1 MYITV
6 IIGAYVPIDFQAIFG
21 ISAKA
26 TLITWVVI
34 VLALDA
40 WLASSL
46 PVQTLLQPRDFI
58 NSHQLI
64 IALVLLTLGVI
75 VAHPPIV
82 APAVNLAPKGAP
94 PVWPF
99 LFVVIACGAIS
110 GFHSLVSSGTS
121 SKQCKTE
128 GDCLFVGYGSMLL
141 EGTLAALV
149 IVAVA
154 AGIGMG
160 FTGKGGEFFT
170 GAAAWQHHYAD
181 WGSIGGVGNF
191 LRAVIQGSANMIQT
205 IGIPAK
211 ITLAIMA
218 VFIVSFAATT
228 LDSATRIQRY
238 VVVELSNAWN
248 FKPLT
253 GRQAATAF
261 AVLSAALL
269 AFYDGSGKG
278 ALKLW
283 PLFGSINQL
292 LAGLTLL
299 VLTIYLA
306 RRKINI
312 AYTCTPMIF
321 MVIMT
326 TWAMIINIGRYYSSS
341 NWLLFIIGLAVFLL
355 EIWMIIESALV
366 LKTVYDK
373 EEGLPETVT

>member
-1 MYITV
+1 
-6 IIGAYVPIDFQAIFG
+6 
-21 ISAKA
+21 
-26 TLITWVVI
+26 
-34 VLALDA
+34 
-40 WLASSL
+40 
-46 PVQTLLQPRDFI
+46 
-58 NSHQLI
+58 
-64 IALVLLTLGVI
+64 
-75 VAHPPIV
+75 
-82 APAVNLAPKGAP
+82 
-94 PVWPF
+94 
-99 LFVVIACGAIS
+99 VVIACGAIS

-128 GDCLFVGYGSMLL
+128 GDSLYIGFGSMLL

-154 AGIGMG
+154 AGIGLG
-160 FTGKGGEFFT
+160 YTAKGGEIFT

-181 WGSIGGVGNF
+181 WGSIGGVGNY
-191 LRAVIQGSANMIQT
+191 LRAVIQGSANMIQA

-218 VFIVSFAATT
+218 VFVVSFAATT

-283 PLFGSINQL
+283 PLFGSLNQL
-292 LAGLTLL
+292 LAGLALL
-299 VLTIYLA
+299 VITIYLA

-312 AYTCTPMIF
+312 AFTCIPMVF
-321 MVIMT
+321 MIIMT
-326 TWAMIINIGRYYSSS
+326 GWAMIINIGRYYSSA
-341 NWLLFIIGLAVFLL
+341 NWLLFVISLVVFLL
-355 EIWMIIESALV
+355 EIWMIIESVLV
-366 LKTVYDK
+366 LKTVFAK

>member
-1 MYITV
+1 M
-6 IIGAYVPIDFQAIFG
+6 
-21 ISAKA
+21 
-26 TLITWVVI
+26 
-34 VLALDA
+34 
-40 WLASSL
+40 
-46 PVQTLLQPRDFI
+46 
-58 NSHQLI
+58 I
-64 IALVLLTLGVI
+64 IALALLTLGVI

-99 LFVVIACGAIS
+99 IFVIIACGAIS

-128 GDCLFVGYGSMLL
+128 SDCLFIGYGSMLM
-141 EGTLAALV
+141 EGALAALV

-154 AGIGMG
+154 AGIGLG

-181 WGSIGGVGNF
+181 WGSIGGVGNY
-191 LRAVIQGSANMIQT
+191 LRAFVQGSANMIQAV
-205 IGIPAK
+205 GIPAK
-211 ITLAIMA
+211 ITLAVMA
-218 VFIVSFAATT
+218 VFVVSFAATT

-238 VVVELSNAWN
+238 VVVELSSAWN

-253 GRQAATAF
+253 GRHAATAF

-292 LAGLTLL
+292 LAGLALL
-299 VLTIYLA
+299 VVTIYLA

-312 AYTCTPMIF
+312 AYTCIPMIF
-321 MVIMT
+321 MIIMT
-326 TWAMIINIGRYYSSS
+326 GWAMIINIGRYYSSA
-341 NWLLFIIGLAVFLL
+341 NWLLFVIGLAVFLL

-366 LKTVYDK
+366 LQSVYAR